1 MNGKRAKKIRKLS
14 DALLLVWLNNNL
26 PRDATQVTLQ
36 NLRSYLPKDKYFI
49 GPEGNRCNNFYTS
62 KWAINKIK
70 KHLKKKDSLS
80 ELSVDI
86 L

>member
-36 NLRSYLPKDKYFI
+36 NVRSYLPKDKYFI
-49 GPEGNRCNNFYTS
+49 GPEGNRCINFYTS

-70 KHLKKKDSLS
+70 KPVLS
-80 ELSVDI
+80 EPVFFPSH
-86 L
+86 

>member
-36 NLRSYLPKDKYFI
+36 NVRSYLPKDKYFI
-49 GPEGNRCNNFYTS
+49 GPEGNRCINFYTS

-70 KHLKKKDSLS
+70 KHLNKKESFSK
-80 ELSVDI
+80 LSVNI

>member
-14 DALLLVWLNNNL
+14 DSLLLVWLNNNL

-36 NLRSYLPKDKYFI
+36 NVRSYLPKDKYFI
-49 GPEGNRCNNFYTS
+49 GPEGNRC
-62 KWAINKIK
+62 NKIK